1 MLPSPQF
8 FLSHSLSFL
17 IHALFSLV
25 FFPRISPLPE
35 FSNPTNFAAPS
46 NPTIASRFFH
56 VTVIADCCRFQVK
69 HVFFFFSNFLLS
81 VIRFSLEYFYSSCIV
96 SSSSRRDSGKRE
108 NDRQIYQ
115 DEKISSFSFRMEERR
130 HVTRNLL
137 QLFPY
142 FHFLGINCA

>member
-1 MLPSPQF
+1 MLPSPLF

-56 VTVIADCCRFQVK
+56 VTVIADCYRFQVK
-69 HVFFFFSNFLLS
+69 HVFFFFQ
-81 VIRFSLEYFYSSCIV
+81 IFYSPLYV
-96 SSSSRRDSGKRE
+96 SRSNIFIPVALYRHLRVETVESEKTIDRYIKTKR
-108 NDRQIYQ
+108 
-115 DEKISSFSFRMEERR
+115 FR
-130 HVTRNLL
+130 
-137 QLFPY
+137 LFR
-142 FHFLGINCA
+142 FEWKNEDT